1 MRCVEG
7 QNDALD
13 AIRALQY
20 EGTKSEI
27 AQGFKTQGNEMV
39 AQKMWSDAK
48 EFYTKGL
55 AVLNDKSEDKWEKP
69 EDPDADAKLV
79 RQLKEQIYANRA
91 LANLELSTSHSSS
104 VFLATDNHQRT
115 IAQLHLMA
123 LRYSNLIPI
132 TSKHTIAPPQRFLH
146 WTKSMKQL
154 MCAIEAFRSTLLTP
168 LSKSSRRKYKQE

>member
-1 MRCVEG
+1 MRGVEG

-39 AQKMWSDAK
+39 AQKLWSDAK

-69 EDPDADAKLV
+69 EDPDTDAKLV

-91 LANLELSTSHSSS
+91 LANLELSMSRPTPIA
-104 VFLATDNHQRT
+104 FLTIDNQQRT
-115 IAQLHLMA
+115 IVRRHLMA
-123 LRYSNLIPI
+123 PRY
-132 TSKHTIAPPQRFLH
+132 
-146 WTKSMKQL
+146 
-154 MCAIEAFRSTLLTP
+154 
-168 LSKSSRRKYKQE
+168 